1 MNDEYHTVSRTQ
13 AISIAGGVI
22 HKTIVI
28 LHHVTTQVLDKDKYH
43 WKQCS

>member
-1 MNDEYHTVSRTQ
+1 MMNITQ
-13 AISIAGGVI
+13 FLELKAISIAGGVI

-28 LHHVTTQVLDKDKYH
+28 LHHVTTQALDKDKYH